1 MQVCAPELQ
10 ELHRNKPDQADD
22 IAAEAADAAAWD
34 DAVSS
39 CPVAAIVE
47 LVDDAVPETENNLA
61 ADNTDFAV
69 VAADTAEDMAALV
82 AVTDTAAGNTVPAV
96 AAVDTA
102 EDTAAPV
109 AVTDTAAGNTVP
121 AAAAVDTVEDTVAP
135 VAVTD
140 TAAGNTVPAAA
151 AVDTVEDTVAPVA
164 VTDTAAGNIVP
175 AVAADIAVPEAAD
188 SVLCTADAPREVLQ
202 SFLYSDHLSHYGQVV
217 RFCISRTCCRS
228 FRILQ

>member
-82 AVTDTAAGNTVPAV
+82 AVTDTAAGNTVPA
-96 AAVDTA
+96 AAADTA
-102 EDTAAPV
+102 EDTA
-109 AVTDTAAGNTVP
+109 
-121 AAAAVDTVEDTVAP
+121 AP

>member
-34 DAVSS
+34 GAVSS

-47 LVDDAVPETENNLA
+47 LVDDAAPETENNLA

-69 VAADTAEDMAALV
+69 VAADTAEDMAAL
-82 AVTDTAAGNTVPAV
+82 
-96 AAVDTA
+96 
-102 EDTAAPV
+102 
-109 AVTDTAAGNTVP
+109 
-121 AAAAVDTVEDTVAP
+121 
-135 VAVTD
+135 
-140 TAAGNTVPAAA
+140 
-151 AVDTVEDTVAPVA
+151 VA

>member
-47 LVDDAVPETENNLA
+47 LVDDAVPETENKLA

-82 AVTDTAAGNTVPAV
+82 AVTETAAGNTVPA
-96 AAVDTA
+96 AAADTA

-109 AVTDTAAGNTVP
+109 AVTDTAAGN
-121 AAAAVDTVEDTVAP
+121 
-135 VAVTD
+135 
-140 TAAGNTVPAAA
+140 
-151 AVDTVEDTVAPVA
+151 
-164 VTDTAAGNIVP
+164 IVP
-175 AVAADIAVPEAAD
+175 AVDADIAVPEAAD

>member
-140 TAAGNTVPAAA
+140 TAAGN
-151 AVDTVEDTVAPVA
+151 
-164 VTDTAAGNIVP
+164 IVP

>member
-82 AVTDTAAGNTVPAV
+82 AVTDTAAGNTVPA
-96 AAVDTA
+96 AAADTA

-121 AAAAVDTVEDTVAP
+121 AVAAVDTAEDTAAP

>member
-47 LVDDAVPETENNLA
+47 IVDDAAPETENNLA

-69 VAADTAEDMAALV
+69 VAADTAEDMAAL
-82 AVTDTAAGNTVPAV
+82 
-96 AAVDTA
+96 
-102 EDTAAPV
+102 
-109 AVTDTAAGNTVP
+109 
-121 AAAAVDTVEDTVAP
+121 
-135 VAVTD
+135 
-140 TAAGNTVPAAA
+140 
-151 AVDTVEDTVAPVA
+151 VA

>member
-1 MQVCAPELQ
+1 M
-10 ELHRNKPDQADD
+10 
-22 IAAEAADAAAWD
+22 
-34 DAVSS
+34 
-39 CPVAAIVE
+39 
-47 LVDDAVPETENNLA
+47 
-61 ADNTDFAV
+61 
-69 VAADTAEDMAALV
+69 
-82 AVTDTAAGNTVPAV
+82 AVTDTAAGNTVP
-96 AAVDTA
+96 
-102 EDTAAPV
+102 
-109 AVTDTAAGNTVP
+109 
-121 AAAAVDTVEDTVAP
+121 
-135 VAVTD
+135 
-140 TAAGNTVPAAA
+140 AA

>member
-10 ELHRNKPDQADD
+10 ELHRNKPDQADN
-22 IAAEAADAAAWD
+22 IAAETADAAAWD

-69 VAADTAEDMAALV
+69 VAADTAED
-82 AVTDTAAGNTVPAV
+82 TA
-96 AAVDTA
+96 
-102 EDTAAPV
+102 
-109 AVTDTAAGNTVP
+109 
-121 AAAAVDTVEDTVAP
+121 AP

-175 AVAADIAVPEAAD
+175 AVDADIAVPEAAD
-188 SVLCTADAPREVLQ
+188 SVLCTVDAPREVLQ
-202 SFLYSDHLSHYGQVV
+202 SFLYSVHLSHYGQVV